1 MSGDF
6 PVKVIWAWAFIFVY
20 ILTGDI
26 FLFKIV
32 KMDLTNSRRKN
43 SPQLLDQSERK
54 YFSIFAFS
62 ANAFQTDQIEGCC

>member
-20 ILTGDI
+20 SLAGDI

-32 KMDLTNSRRKN
+32 KMDLTHSRRKN
-43 SPQLLDQSERK
+43 SPQLFDQSERK
-54 YFSIFAFS
+54 YFSVFAFS
-62 ANAFQTDQIEGCC
+62 ANAFQTDQIEGGC